1 MLKKRNLI
9 IRFESHPNCFF
20 WNWGGVRG
28 TCHEALVD
36 GEDEEFVG
44 PQESFDTY

>member
-1 MLKKRNLI
+1 M
-9 IRFESHPNCFF
+9 
-20 WNWGGVRG
+20 RG

-44 PQESFDTY
+44 PQESFEIVIRTGKWLVSVGPIS